1 MQRQRRSLFD
11 ADLSLSLILRSHVDP
26 HQLNQLLPLD
36 LAVVDRNQR
45 VWKLLVHPTGDRNL
59 ILKSFL
65 TAKPYRNSGG
75 GCLHLPLLRATSSAT
90 GTPSR
95 HHLAAH
101 QYSGKNC
108 PARPKHAFCTWITA
122 SSLELS
128 AKQTAADAQGR
139 TFPVQ
144 ADHDCAWVLGDKEF
158 GWKLCSLAIS
168 SMAT

>member
-1 MQRQRRSLFD
+1 MPQI
-11 ADLSLSLILRSHVDP
+11 LSNFYPLAGRSHVDP

-36 LAVVDRNQR
+36 LAVVDRNQG

-75 GCLHLPLLRATSSAT
+75 GCLHLPLLRADIKRHGEPLAVIIWQLINIRERTVPPVQSTLFARGLPLLPLSS
-90 GTPSR
+90 PQNKPR
-95 HHLAAH
+95 
-101 QYSGKNC
+101 
-108 PARPKHAFCTWITA
+108 
-122 SSLELS
+122 
-128 AKQTAADAQGR
+128 QTLKGR